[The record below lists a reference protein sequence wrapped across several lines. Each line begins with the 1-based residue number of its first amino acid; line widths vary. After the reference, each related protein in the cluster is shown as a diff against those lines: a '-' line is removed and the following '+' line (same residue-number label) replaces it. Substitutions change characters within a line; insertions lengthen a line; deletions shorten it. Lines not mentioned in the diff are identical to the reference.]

1 MFAWCLP
8 FWTNAVTC
16 VAIFYVFLYYFNMVG
31 YDSIWFCLGPY
42 ITWWCIAY
50 TLQVKTLSCGFQ
62 PGRPWGSSPNT
73 PQTLDNSWGA
83 YPPHDW
89 HWWDGAKAWQRQNLV
104 LVFFFLWYPNG
115 KIGRVFWKIPV
126 DCYVDINCGALSS
139 LYMFV
144 GHCLPNCLLV
154 NSSSIIVT
162 DVLQLVQHGHS
173 C

>member
-1 MFAWCLP
+1 
-8 FWTNAVTC
+8 
-16 VAIFYVFLYYFNMVG
+16 MVG

-42 ITWWCIAY
+42 ITWRCIAY

-104 LVFFFLWYPNG
+104 LVFLYGIQRKNGTGILENPSGLLCGYKLWCTEFFVYVCWALFAKLLIG
-115 KIGRVFWKIPV
+115 KQQQHHSYRRATVGSTWSLLLERIGSPS
-126 DCYVDINCGALSS
+126 NALSCFFHWDDH
-139 LYMFV
+139 LDK
-144 GHCLPNCLLV
+144 P
-154 NSSSIIVT
+154 
-162 DVLQLVQHGHS
+162 
-173 C
+173 